1 MRAAAAL
8 HAEVDLQLRQPLHIL
23 LLECRFNFQRHQIC
37 RTVRHAPAA
46 ADTGRRL
53 RQNCVLPRQRQNGV
67 RVLQD
72 RLLEIGHRNAHHRA
86 AVDDLARLFLEA
98 AAGLEHVAHPHPDR
112 HEHVLRHT
120 HRRAVDRHA
129 LFHQRQSRPA
139 IARDGR
145 DGRAVEDDRARVQ
158 REFPFL
164 DDLVHHMV
172 DEDLL
177 AALRVDRG
185 QRTDLH
191 VLLLRHERLI
201 VPDALGLVFLD
212 AEDDLRHVQELLQQ
226 AAAADDVEVIVQHR
240 ARVARHIRLTLGT
253 VDDDALDLVEILDR
267 QLHHRREARAAEAH
281 KAAGPHG
288 VEEILHRLELRRMQP
303 LPALVE
309 SVGFNFDVL
318 HRAAHR
324 VRHVADLFDR
334 ARDARVDRRGDE
346 AARLADE
353 LAGLDVVADLD
364 DRSGRRADVHR
375 HRDHD
380 RLRQRQLCRLHG
392 RRVLVPRNVD
402 AMQIFQVDSPFSF
415 LPAPR
420 RSRFKMSCAQSPVN
434 RPVMSAESSSTGR

>member
-1 MRAAAAL
+1 
-8 HAEVDLQLRQPLHIL
+8 
-23 LLECRFNFQRHQIC
+23 
-37 RTVRHAPAA
+37 
-46 ADTGRRL
+46 
-53 RQNCVLPRQRQNGV
+53 
-67 RVLQD
+67 
-72 RLLEIGHRNAHHRA
+72 
-86 AVDDLARLFLEA
+86 
-98 AAGLEHVAHPHPDR
+98 
-112 HEHVLRHT
+112 
-120 HRRAVDRHA
+120 
-129 LFHQRQSRPA
+129 
-139 IARDGR
+139 
-145 DGRAVEDDRARVQ
+145 
-158 REFPFL
+158 
-164 DDLVHHMV
+164 MV

-240 ARVARHIRLTLGT
+240 ARVARHIRLTLST

-267 QLHHRREARAAEAH
+267 QLHHGREARAAESH

-303 LPALVE
+303 FPSLVE
-309 SVGFNFDVL
+309 AVGFNFDVL

-415 LPAPR
+415 LSAPR
-420 RSRFKMSCAQSPVN
+420 RSRFRTSCAQSPVN